1 MLQINLYSKGGTS
14 QVPASIF
21 SWIRYQEGCGNQ
33 TMDLSTI
40 IGLVVGFGAL
50 LIGFVEEGGS
60 PASLLQLSAAIIVFG
75 GTIGAVMTSFPLAD
89 LKNFPKWVKTAFT
102 SQSFGTVEAYETL
115 VRFAE
120 KARREGLLS
129 LEQELE
135 TVSDKF
141 TRQGMQLVIDGTDPE
156 ITRDILE
163 SNIAVLE
170 KRHKVGI
177 SVFEAAGGYGPT
189 MGILGTVMGLVMV
202 LGNLSNPDELSSS
215 IAAAFIATLYGVGSA
230 NLIYFPLATKL
241 KMKDKAE
248 VSAMEMVLDGILS
261 IQAGENPSILKE
273 KLKTHVGS
281 MLPSEEKQAEGSSS
295 AGNAATSDVR

>member
-1 MLQINLYSKGGTS
+1 
-14 QVPASIF
+14 
-21 SWIRYQEGCGNQ
+21 
-33 TMDLSTI
+33 MDLSTI
-40 IGLVVGFGAL
+40 LGLVLGFAAL
-50 LIGFVEEGGS
+50 IIGFILEEGIVS
-60 PASLLQLSAAIIVFG
+60 SLGGLSAAIIVFG
-75 GTIGAVMTSFPLAD
+75 GTAGAILTSFPLSD
-89 LKNFPKWVKTAFT
+89 LKQLPKWLKVAFT
-102 SQSFGTVEAYETL
+102 SQSFGTLEAYETL

-135 TVSDKF
+135 SVTDHF

-156 ITRDILE
+156 ITREILE

-189 MGILGTVMGLVMV
+189 MGIIGTVMGLVMV
-202 LGNLSNPDELSSS
+202 LGNLSDPEALSHS
-215 IAAAFIATLYGVGSA
+215 IAAAFIATLYGVASA

-241 KMKDKAE
+241 KMKDKSE
-248 VSAMEMVLDGILS
+248 ISAMEMVLDGILS

-281 MLPSEEKQAEGSSS
+281 LLLSEEKEKPEQG
-295 AGNAATSDVR
+295 AAAPGKDEVN